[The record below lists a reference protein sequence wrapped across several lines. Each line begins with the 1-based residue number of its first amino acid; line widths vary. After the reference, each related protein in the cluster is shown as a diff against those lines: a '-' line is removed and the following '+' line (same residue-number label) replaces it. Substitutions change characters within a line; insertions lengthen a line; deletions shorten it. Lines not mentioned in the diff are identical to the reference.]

1 MLKSINKAEWGIA
14 MTQDEIAEK
23 LRKHRKWLNG
33 EDGGERAYFH
43 GADLREKN
51 FQLCNLQQADLR
63 EVNLQGTDFRGA
75 ILRNVNLYGANL
87 SNTNLQSADLWLS
100 NLRYSNLMC
109 SNLEY
114 TNLRSTCL
122 QFANL
127 RNANLRGAN
136 LEEADMKGA
145 TLQGVCLFN
154 IKTFQTL
161 WPAYEICPEEGD
173 FIAWGKGSDNCLIK
187 LLIPESAERTSTIVS
202 RKCRAS
208 EAKVL
213 NIWDKDGNEI
223 QKCYGSWDK
232 TFEYTVGKMVYPD
245 SYDPDP
251 KLDYTNGIHFFI
263 TRKEAMNDW

>member
-1 MLKSINKAEWGIA
+1 

-33 EDGGERAYFH
+33 EDGGEKADFH
-43 GADLREKN
+43 NADLYGADLYKTLLQYADLHN
-51 FQLCNLQQADLR
+51 ANLQYA
-63 EVNLQGTDFRGA
+63 
-75 ILRNVNLYGANL
+75 NLYLSDLEGANL
-87 SNTNLQSADLWLS
+87 EAANLQHSTLRWAKLNDVNLESS
-100 NLRYSNLMC
+100 NLRYAT
-109 SNLEY
+109 LEH
-114 TNLRSTCL
+114 
-122 QFANL
+122 ANL
-127 RNANLRGAN
+127 RNANLQYADFWLASLRNTNLDGADLWGARLLYSDLEGSN
-136 LEEADMKGA
+136 LQS
-145 TLQGVCLFN
+145 TR
-154 IKTFQTL
+154 I

-223 QKCYGSWDK
+223 RKCYGSLDK
-232 TFEYTVGKMVYPD
+232 TLEYTVGNMVYPD

-251 KLDYTNGIHFFI
+251 KLDYKLDNTNGIHFFI
-263 TRKEAMNDW
+263 TKKEAMNDW